1 MGLIRTLVRGVIIA
15 KVIQFIRNR
24 VSGSG
29 GRSR

>member
-1 MGLIRTLVRGVIIA
+1 MGLIRTVIRGVIVA

-24 VSGSG
+24 ASGSG